1 MKRRLS
7 EQQEFEIMK
16 LVLDKFLWLGFGIM
30 AYGLYQM
37 YSSTIQIGLSWIIA
51 GAVILLIF
59 AWIIVKEYEIV
70 RQVSW
75 FFILIIFDILA
86 RLSQWQSAKPSTKIC
101 RRRIEFISL
110 LQQMTQIFIQQI
122 VICLLRTDK
131 YCIIIFVREYSLF

>member
-37 YSSTIQIGLSWIIA
+37 YTDTIQIGLSWIVA

-59 AWIIVKEYEIV
+59 AWIITKEYEII
-70 RQVSW
+70 R
-75 FFILIIFDILA
+75 
-86 RLSQWQSAKPSTKIC
+86 
-101 RRRIEFISL
+101 
-110 LQQMTQIFIQQI
+110 
-122 VICLLRTDK
+122 
-131 YCIIIFVREYSLF
+131 